1 MDADTNAERT
11 ELAIKIRPAKAAD
24 LDFLEQQFSPNSL
37 SNYQHRR
44 HAAQKS
50 GKGVFLIAW
59 HGRIPVG
66 HFLLRWDGPEHDPT
80 GLYPPHTPCLE
91 AGSTRAEYRRQGV
104 ATRIITEAERL
115 VRVRGYKQIGL
126 AVGSTDNPLAKRL
139 YERLGYAE
147 WDKGKFQVSWDYKS
161 KDGQQGIE
169 SEMCVYMF
177 KAP

>member
-1 MDADTNAERT
+1 MNTERT
-11 ELAIKIRPAKAAD
+11 ALAIKIRPAKAAD

-44 HAAQKS
+44 YAVQKS
-50 GKGVFLIAW
+50 GKGAFLIAW
-59 HGRIPVG
+59 HGDTPVG
-66 HFLLRWDGPEHDPT
+66 HFLLRWDGPEDDPT

-91 AGSTRAEYRRQGV
+91 AGGTRAEYRRRGV

-147 WDKGKFQVSWDYKS
+147 WDKGTFRVSWDYKT

-169 SEMCVYMF
+169 SETCVYMF
-177 KAP
+177 KAL